1 MSKML
6 HDISLCQCL
15 EPHRV
20 RLCLEG
26 RSAMVDLGLTGEQSE
41 WLARGDKRPIRE
53 HFRGSL

>member
-1 MSKML
+1 ML